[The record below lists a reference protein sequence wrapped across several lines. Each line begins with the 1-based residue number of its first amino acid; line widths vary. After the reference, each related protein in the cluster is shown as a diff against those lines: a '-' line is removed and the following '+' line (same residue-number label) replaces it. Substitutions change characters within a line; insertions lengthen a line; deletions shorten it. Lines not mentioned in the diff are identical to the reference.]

1 MLFSKKAVH
10 ERKKIFVCLICNSEK
25 TWRKENIQMFFHIH
39 LREDAAKFLQFCGTE
54 NFGFQFY
61 DLIWLIIV
69 ILGMLAINGGPVC
82 QIGGSTDKKRN

>member
-1 MLFSKKAVH
+1 MKCEETS
-10 ERKKIFVCLICNSEK
+10 
-25 TWRKENIQMFFHIH
+25 

-69 ILGMLAINGGPVC
+69 FLSMLAINRGPVC
-82 QIGGSTDKKRN
+82 QIGGSTEKKRN

>member
-1 MLFSKKAVH
+1 MHFFGPKSCLLCHLWPIQMLF
-10 ERKKIFVCLICNSEK
+10 
-25 TWRKENIQMFFHIH
+25 

-69 ILGMLAINGGPVC
+69 FLSMLAINGGPVC
-82 QIGGSTDKKRN
+82 QIGSSTDKKRN